1 MMGRSIILDEGPLN
15 ETFLPEKTL
24 HRENHVEEIVNC
36 LEPIKHGMPAKSL
49 YIHGTT
55 GVGKSTVVR
64 SILQRNFPDHSAFV
78 NCWNNKTT
86 HKIIKQVLKSTGAM
100 VHGKESTSDLIERFE
115 SAKKKIIIC
124 LDEADHLK
132 DKDILYTFARNS
144 CPVILISNY
153 PYSPAQ
159 IDSRIR
165 SCLHLHEIEFRPY
178 KSDEIVSI
186 LKSRIEESLNPQSIT
201 KDLIAEIANA
211 CSGDA
216 RAGIQI
222 LKNAAID
229 AESKGHESITSDHVK
244 SAAGCTRKYRLSYLL
259 GKLNDHQRTVYGI
272 LRQNRIMDSG
282 SLFNEYKKVTGSTVT
297 DRCYRNYMIRMV
309 ELGLVREIGSSRW
322 KKYEITV

>member
-1 MMGRSIILDEGPLN
+1 MTVRSIILDGGPLN
-15 ETFLPEKTL
+15 EAFLPQKTL
-24 HRENHVEEIVNC
+24 HREEHVAEIINC
-36 LEPIKHGMPAKSL
+36 LDPVKHGLPAKSI

-55 GVGKSTVVR
+55 GVGKSAVIR
-64 SILQRNFPDHSAFV
+64 SILQRNFPEHSAYV

-86 HKIIKQVLKSTGAM
+86 HKIMERVMKGIGVM
-100 VHGKESTSDLIERFE
+100 VHGKESTSELINRLENT
-115 SAKKKIIIC
+115 KKRIIIC

-144 CPVILISNY
+144 CPVVLISNH

-165 SCLHLHEIEFRPY
+165 SCLHLQEIEFKPY
-178 KSDEIVSI
+178 RHDEIISI
-186 LKSRIEESLNPQSIT
+186 LKDRIETSLNSQVIT
-201 KDLIAEIANA
+201 DELIAEIANA

-222 LKNAAID
+222 LKNAAVD
-229 AESKGHESITSDHVK
+229 AESNGHLAITSDHVK
-244 SAAGCTRKYRLSYLL
+244 TASGYARKYRLSYLL
-259 GKLNDHQRTVYGI
+259 GKLNDHQKIIYET
-272 LRQNRIMDSG
+272 LKQNKMMDSG
-282 SLFNEYKKVTGSTVT
+282 SLFNEYKKITNSTVT

-322 KKYEITV
+322 KKYEIV